1 MKTAISLPDQLFKR
15 AEEYAAMQSLSRS
28 QLYAQ
33 ALEAY
38 LDTNSHTSITAL
50 LNDLYATEESIL
62 NPAIEELGFEA
73 LRTRARAD

>member
-28 QLYAQ
+28 QLYTQ

-38 LDTNSHTSITAL
+38 LDTNSHAAITAL
-50 LNDLYATEESIL
+50 LNDVYATEDGSL
-62 NPAIEELGFEA
+62 NSEFEELAFEV
-73 LRTRARAD
+73 LRAQERID